1 MVCAETNGKM
11 GKWEK
16 RLGCRGSHGFA
27 ALGRWRL
34 FALTVEKGDQ
44 GSGEKRRRRDQKG
57 GGDGRLRLALSCS
70 VRIARGD
77 DVSSVHVNALE
88 NTVTRELTAV
98 TCHGYISP
106 SVLCSNFVA
115 SNHKSSASIPTHLAG
130 TPPSISASAFPL
142 VFLGGSQT
150 LALPNAFA
158 SSLPSRR
165 MFISNTMTRRK
176 SLFSRGSRC
185 RTAGVG
191 DITRPASER
200 GDGFARL
207 LRLAERSRRSYVCI

>member
-1 MVCAETNGKM
+1 MSN
-11 GKWEK
+11 
-16 RLGCRGSHGFA
+16 
-27 ALGRWRL
+27 
-34 FALTVEKGDQ
+34 
-44 GSGEKRRRRDQKG
+44 
-57 GGDGRLRLALSCS
+57 
-70 VRIARGD
+70 
-77 DVSSVHVNALE
+77 VHVNAFLGLE
-88 NTVTRELTAV
+88 NTVIRELAAV
-98 TCHGYISP
+98 TCHGYMSLRWSCAPILSP
-106 SVLCSNFVA
+106 

-165 MFISNTMTRRK
+165 MFISSTMTRRK

>member
-1 MVCAETNGKM
+1 MSN
-11 GKWEK
+11 
-16 RLGCRGSHGFA
+16 
-27 ALGRWRL
+27 
-34 FALTVEKGDQ
+34 
-44 GSGEKRRRRDQKG
+44 
-57 GGDGRLRLALSCS
+57 
-70 VRIARGD
+70 
-77 DVSSVHVNALE
+77 VHVNDFLDLE
-88 NTVTRELTAV
+88 TNTATHELTAV
-98 TCHGYISP
+98 TCHGYMSLRRLSCAPVFSP
-106 SVLCSNFVA
+106 

-165 MFISNTMTRRK
+165 MFISSTMTRRK

-185 RTAGVG
+185 RTAGIG
-191 DITRPASER
+191 DIARPASER